1 MIKNRIKLQNRHNLI
16 FFSGQK
22 HANELIPWLDY
33 SAFARAKAF
42 QDLTEEESNWFEDL
56 EEDIEYDSRIQR
68 PESMII
74 PIGGVWRPDDEPP
87 EQFFLDQPAN
97 SANSTNNST
106 KCNFDTVQQI
116 QQQIHQQSST
126 ISTTETTAI
135 DSSNSRCTECPP
147 YIKSSFFWEG
157 HKNLRNLPYGFDVY

>member
-1 MIKNRIKLQNRHNLI
+1 M
-16 FFSGQK
+16 
-22 HANELIPWLDY
+22 
-33 SAFARAKAF
+33 
-42 QDLTEEESNWFEDL
+42 TEEESNWLEDL

-97 SANSTNNST
+97 SANNST
-106 KCNFDTVQQI
+106 IKCNFDTVQQI

-135 DSSNSRCTECPP
+135 ESSNSRYYTECPP
-147 YIKSSFFWEG
+147 STYLLIS
-157 HKNLRNLPYGFDVY
+157 NILPCVLCSI

>member
-1 MIKNRIKLQNRHNLI
+1 MNWFRD
-16 FFSGQK
+16 
-22 HANELIPWLDY
+22 LDY

-87 EQFFLDQPAN
+87 EQFFLDQPGAN

-106 KCNFDTVQQI
+106 IKCNFDTVQQI
-116 QQQIHQQSST
+116 QQQIRKMSST
-126 ISTTETTAI
+126 IETTETTAI
-135 DSSNSRCTECPP
+135 DSSNSRYRILSVPLQT
-147 YIKSSFFWEG
+147 Y
-157 HKNLRNLPYGFDVY
+157 

>member
-1 MIKNRIKLQNRHNLI
+1 MK
-16 FFSGQK
+16 
-22 HANELIPWLDY
+22 LDY

-87 EQFFLDQPAN
+87 EQFFLDQPGAN

-106 KCNFDTVQQI
+106 IKCNFDTVQQI
-116 QQQIHQQSST
+116 QQQIRKMSST
-126 ISTTETTAI
+126 NETTETTAI
-135 DSSNSRCTECPP
+135 DSSNSRYRILSVPLQT
-147 YIKSSFFWEG
+147 Y
-157 HKNLRNLPYGFDVY
+157 

>member
-1 MIKNRIKLQNRHNLI
+1 M
-16 FFSGQK
+16 
-22 HANELIPWLDY
+22 
-33 SAFARAKAF
+33 
-42 QDLTEEESNWFEDL
+42 TEEESNWFEDL

-87 EQFFLDQPAN
+87 EQFFLDQPGN

-116 QQQIHQQSST
+116 QQQIQQSST

-135 DSSNSRCTECPP
+135 DSSNSLVILSASP
-147 YIKSSFFWEG
+147 YIPT
-157 HKNLRNLPYGFDVY
+157 NLQYSILCFVFYLMSVVVFSMLIHELNFIQILG

>member
-97 SANSTNNST
+97 SANNST
-106 KCNFDTVQQI
+106 IKCNFDTVQQI

-135 DSSNSRCTECPP
+135 DSSNSRYTECPH
-147 YIKSSFFWEG
+147 YIST
-157 HKNLRNLPYGFDVY
+157 NLQYSTLCFVFYLMSVVVLAC

>member
-1 MIKNRIKLQNRHNLI
+1 M
-16 FFSGQK
+16 
-22 HANELIPWLDY
+22 
-33 SAFARAKAF
+33 
-42 QDLTEEESNWFEDL
+42 TEEESNWLEDL

-97 SANSTNNST
+97 SANNST
-106 KCNFDTVQQI
+106 IKCNFDTVQQI

-135 DSSNSRCTECPP
+135 DSSNRRCTECPP
-147 YIKSSFFWEG
+147 YIKSSFF
-157 HKNLRNLPYGFDVY
+157 

>member
-1 MIKNRIKLQNRHNLI
+1 M
-16 FFSGQK
+16 
-22 HANELIPWLDY
+22 
-33 SAFARAKAF
+33 
-42 QDLTEEESNWFEDL
+42 TEEQSNWFEDL

-116 QQQIHQQSST
+116 QQQIQQSST

-135 DSSNSRCTECPP
+135 DSSNSRYTEC
-147 YIKSSFFWEG
+147 
-157 HKNLRNLPYGFDVY
+157 LPLHTY

>member
-1 MIKNRIKLQNRHNLI
+1 M
-16 FFSGQK
+16 S
-22 HANELIPWLDY
+22 LDY

-56 EEDIEYDSRIQR
+56 EEDIEYDSKIQR

-87 EQFFLDQPAN
+87 EQFFLDQPGAN

-106 KCNFDTVQQI
+106 IKCNFDTVQQI
-116 QQQIHQQSST
+116 QQQIRKMSST
-126 ISTTETTAI
+126 ISTTETTEI
-135 DSSNSRCTECPP
+135 DSSNSRYTECPH
-147 YIKSSFFWEG
+147 YIPT
-157 HKNLRNLPYGFDVY
+157 NLQYSTMCFVFYFLSVVVLAC

>member
-1 MIKNRIKLQNRHNLI
+1 MPPLYLVE
-16 FFSGQK
+16 
-22 HANELIPWLDY
+22 HANELILWTDY

-42 QDLTEEESNWFEDL
+42 QDLTEEESNWLEDL

-106 KCNFDTVQQI
+106 IKCNFDTVQQI
-116 QQQIHQQSST
+116 QQQIKKSST

-135 DSSNSRCTECPP
+135 ESSNSRYYTECPP
-147 YIKSSFFWEG
+147 FTYLLIS
-157 HKNLRNLPYGFDVY
+157 NILPCVLCSIWWAS

>member
-1 MIKNRIKLQNRHNLI
+1 M
-16 FFSGQK
+16 S
-22 HANELIPWLDY
+22 LDY

-56 EEDIEYDSRIQR
+56 EEDIEYDSKIQR

-87 EQFFLDQPAN
+87 EQFFLDQPGAN

-106 KCNFDTVQQI
+106 IKCNFDTVQQI
-116 QQQIHQQSST
+116 QQQIRKMSST
-126 ISTTETTAI
+126 TETTETTAI
-135 DSSNSRCTECPP
+135 DSSNSRDTECLPP
-147 YIKSSFFWEG
+147 SYIPILISNVLSCVLLFY
-157 HKNLRNLPYGFDVY
+157 LMSVVVLAC